1 LGGDDVGTSAVG
13 GQGMPADCDGGWSR
27 QSGYELDRAS
37 ADNHLGCRS
46 VEAYGGVGD
55 YDCGTAGVENTGSD
69 DEVAGAVGSERMT
82 AGHNRGWSRQRGWE
96 LDRASTNG
104 YL

>member
-1 LGGDDVGTSAVG
+1 
-13 GQGMPADCDGGWSR
+13 MN
-27 QSGYELDRAS
+27 RAS
-37 ADNHLGCRS
+37 ADDHLGCRS

-55 YDCGTAGVENTGSD
+55 NDGGTAGVENTGPD
-69 DEVAGAVGSERMT
+69 DEVASAVGSERMT
-82 AGHNRGWSRQRGWE
+82 AGHNRRGGSQSGWE